1 MTRARAEQLERN
13 LLAER
18 SRLERELQR
27 LTTPP
32 TDAAGGHGR
41 FGDDEVES
49 AAGSSADVDRAI
61 AVQASRELDDVER
74 ALTQLRDDPEHF
86 GRCAVCNRPIALERL
101 RLVPGTRF
109 CRKHAPT

>member
-1 MTRARAEQLERN
+1 MTQARARQLERH
-13 LLAER
+13 LLVER
-18 SRLERELQR
+18 SRLERELDR

-41 FGDDEVES
+41 FGDDEVQS
-49 AAGSSADVDRAI
+49 AAGSSAEVDRAI
-61 AVQASRELDDVER
+61 AVQASRELGDVDL
-74 ALTQLRDDPEHF
+74 ALARLRDDPERF
-86 GRCAVCNRPIALERL
+86 GRCEVCKRPIALERL